1 GSRCLLLPSHNPKR
15 RLAYTLEA
23 VRVGKR
29 WVGTH
34 PARANTIGLEAIM
47 AGLVSAVPQIAS
59 ARAEVAYGTSSRAD
73 WVLQTRHGD
82 VWTVEIKSVSL
93 AEDQVALFPDA
104 VTERGRKHLDEL
116 CRVVKKGGN
125 ALMLFVATRDDVKLF
140 RPALSID
147 PAYARR
153 LAQAAHE
160 GVLVRAVTSR
170 VTRTQMV
177 PLREIPVDLEGA
189 AATASPSKTR
199 L

>member
-1 GSRCLLLPSHNPKR
+1 
-15 RLAYTLEA
+15 
-23 VRVGKR
+23 
-29 WVGTH
+29 
-34 PARANTIGLEAIM
+34 
-47 AGLVSAVPQIAS
+47 
-59 ARAEVAYGTSSRAD
+59 
-73 WVLQTRHGD
+73 
-82 VWTVEIKSVSL
+82 
-93 AEDQVALFPDA
+93 
-104 VTERGRKHLDEL
+104 
-116 CRVVKKGGN
+116 
-125 ALMLFVATRDDVKLF
+125 MLFVATRDDVKLF

>member
-1 GSRCLLLPSHNPKR
+1 MGPVYHLPNPMRYPQPLIEGTWLRRYQRFLLDVRLKDTHEITVVHCPNTGSMLGVNRPGSRCLLLPSHNPKR

-82 VWTVEIKSVSL
+82 VWTVEIK
-93 AEDQVALFPDA
+93 
-104 VTERGRKHLDEL
+104 
-116 CRVVKKGGN
+116 
-125 ALMLFVATRDDVKLF
+125 
-140 RPALSID
+140 
-147 PAYARR
+147 
-153 LAQAAHE
+153 
-160 GVLVRAVTSR
+160 
-170 VTRTQMV
+170 
-177 PLREIPVDLEGA
+177 
-189 AATASPSKTR
+189 
-199 L
+199 